1 MQLDPLAHGGPSR
14 QLRGLLVWSALIL
27 LAAIALAL
35 AMVVASPAEEPR
47 SQPTP
52 PPTAPIQ
59 ISPPGG
65 HPMAL

>member
-1 MQLDPLAHGGPSR
+1 MQLDWPAHGGPSR
-14 QLRGLLVWSALIL
+14 QLGGLLVWSALTL

-52 PPTAPIQ
+52 PPTAPMQ